1 MRWSRELAGCTVQC
15 PCGRAFAMPFNNPA
29 EEDVYDLGEPVA
41 PAKPKHVARAPVG
54 PQPVERVLAYQ
65 PHFEKPSKVAA
76 IKEAMSD
83 TTLSALTIPIAM
95 IAIGIVA
102 RLAVVFLK
110 PSAQGVPMALGI
122 MVGAVAL
129 SALTMFIGVGIVAK
143 FMGSDLGSLPV
154 AAAKLLAIAII
165 GNAVFATVLVFI
177 PIDGPQA
184 PIIAV
189 HIVLLVHW
197 FLLSML
203 FELDLQESL
212 FAVALVGILQ
222 AVMALA
228 ILPR

>member
-1 MRWSRELAGCTVQC
+1 MQVADPTVPCPACKRAMTWSRELAGCTVQC

-83 TTLSALTIPIAM
+83 TTLSELTIPIAM

-154 AAAKLLAIAII
+154 AAAKLLLPTKTSRNGFVWSAAPSGQRPSIAT
-165 GNAVFATVLVFI
+165 ASTA
-177 PIDGPQA
+177 A
-184 PIIAV
+184 PRGASDPV
-189 HIVLLVHW
+189 G
-197 FLLSML
+197 SAA
-203 FELDLQESL
+203 
-212 FAVALVGILQ
+212 AVACDTG
-222 AVMALA
+222 
-228 ILPR
+228 RK